1 MRMVVWY
8 ISARHTRLHLSNEQV
23 EGCNRRQ
30 WVGEGF
36 ARNKLQER
44 VCLGRQCI
52 RENVPLNQGLRY
64 GREVEK
70 RFQPVDITHA
80 LLNQY
85 SIRKNDDGTI
95 EVYDDWDFPVIDKA
109 QIGQESPI
117 IRIVGSPDTIRTG
130 NVEGM
135 IYPNSIYTGH
145 SRYYYS
151 SQPIPVGRNG
161 YDKDG
166 NVSLANSAIDHTKQ
180 KVKEL
185 LKLD

>member
-80 LLNQY
+80 LLN
-85 SIRKNDDGTI
+85 
-95 EVYDDWDFPVIDKA
+95 
-109 QIGQESPI
+109 
-117 IRIVGSPDTIRTG
+117 
-130 NVEGM
+130 
-135 IYPNSIYTGH
+135 
-145 SRYYYS
+145 
-151 SQPIPVGRNG
+151 
-161 YDKDG
+161 
-166 NVSLANSAIDHTKQ
+166 
-180 KVKEL
+180 
-185 LKLD
+185 